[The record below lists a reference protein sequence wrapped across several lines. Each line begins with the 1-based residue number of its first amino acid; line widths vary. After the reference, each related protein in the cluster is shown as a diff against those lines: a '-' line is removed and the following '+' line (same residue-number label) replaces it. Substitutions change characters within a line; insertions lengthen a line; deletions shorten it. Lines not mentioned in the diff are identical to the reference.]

1 MVPRTPGRPRG
12 AQTKPRAERVAELVA
27 AAIAA
32 VRRCGPN
39 ASMTDIAT
47 EAGITKAVLYDHF
60 SGRDGLRRAVV
71 ERYGMDLNGRL
82 GAGLGTQRTP
92 REVLRASVATLV
104 RLVEEDPDLFR
115 FVTQGNASLLTD
127 AAPVFATLIGDTLRR
142 AGKDAEPSEIYAV
155 AALGAVFTATDHWAA
170 NPAIPRPDF
179 VDRLCALLWTGL
191 GGVGLDI
198 DEPVDLTSTSAVLDA
213 AMGHHRDHR

>member
-1 MVPRTPGRPRG
+1 MTRAPGRPRG
-12 AQTKPRAERVAELVA
+12 AQTKLPAARVAELVD

-39 ASMTDIAT
+39 ASMSDIAR

-71 ERYGMDLNGRL
+71 ERYGMNLTGRL

-92 REVLRASVATLV
+92 KEVLRASVATLV
-104 RLVEEDPDLFR
+104 RYVEDDPDLFR

-142 AGKDAEPSEIYAV
+142 AGRDADASEIYAI

-170 NPAIPRPDF
+170 NPAIPQHDF
-179 VDRLCALLWTGL
+179 VDRLCSLLWSGL
-191 GGVGLDI
+191 GGVGLDV
-198 DEPVDLTSTSAVLDA
+198 DEPVDFTSASAAVDAVLGPRPDQP
-213 AMGHHRDHR
+213 